1 MAVGRHGMA
10 ATSHP
15 ASTLTAIEIMKAG
28 GNAMDAAVAACA
40 VQSVVEAGST
50 GIGGDCFALF
60 SLKGAGKPLAYNG
73 SGRTPSAAHLDWYV
87 KQGIATI
94 DRQSPHAVT
103 IPGAVE
109 AWARLIADHGRM
121 SLREIL
127 APAVAMARDGY
138 PLTERVAYDIA
149 SQLPLLSADEASRK
163 TFLVDGKPPQPGDI
177 QKQPGLADTLERI
190 GREGPRAFYEGDIA
204 AEMTEFLRS
213 KGGLHTREDF
223 AQAAGEYVEPVS
235 TVYRGRT
242 VYECAPNGQ
251 GIVALL
257 ILNILS
263 HLNFKPDPLDTE
275 NLYQMVEATR
285 LAYAARDQ
293 FVADM
298 ALSDVPV
305 SYLLSDKLAEELAR
319 RIDPAKAVGKMP
331 ELSGVEHSDTVYIAT
346 VDKDRN
352 VVSFINSIFHPYG
365 AGLMAPKSGVLFH
378 NRGQSFVVEDGHR
391 NAIAPRKRPMHTIIP
406 GMVVEDGRPTLSFG
420 VMGGHYQAMG
430 HAWLLS
436 LLFDH
441 GLDLQAAMDL
451 PRLFPLPGSN
461 AVEAEASVRAIV
473 EAEFVKRGLKLQ
485 PPLRPI
491 GGAQAIRIDWARNVL
506 IGASDHRK
514 DGFALGY

>member
-1 MAVGRHGMA
+1 
-10 ATSHP
+10 
-15 ASTLTAIEIMKAG
+15 
-28 GNAMDAAVAACA
+28 
-40 VQSVVEAGST
+40 
-50 GIGGDCFALF
+50 
-60 SLKGAGKPLAYNG
+60 
-73 SGRTPSAAHLDWYV
+73 
-87 KQGIATI
+87 
-94 DRQSPHAVT
+94 
-103 IPGAVE
+103 
-109 AWARLIADHGRM
+109 
-121 SLREIL
+121 
-127 APAVAMARDGY
+127 
-138 PLTERVAYDIA
+138 
-149 SQLPLLSADEASRK
+149 
-163 TFLVDGKPPQPGDI
+163 
-177 QKQPGLADTLERI
+177 
-190 GREGPRAFYEGDIA
+190 
-204 AEMTEFLRS
+204 
-213 KGGLHTREDF
+213 
-223 AQAAGEYVEPVS
+223 
-235 TVYRGRT
+235 
-242 VYECAPNGQ
+242 
-251 GIVALL
+251 
-257 ILNILS
+257 
-263 HLNFKPDPLDTE
+263 
-275 NLYQMVEATR
+275 MVEATR

-305 SYLLSDKLAEELAR
+305 SYLLSDRLAEELAR

-352 VVSFINSIFHPYG
+352 AVSFINSIFHPYG